1 MLNNLSTTELE
12 YTSIYAIGIG
22 LVVYACIYLYFLFY
36 NEEFLSIFNK
46 FIIYIIGIDLLL
58 SSFYYAHNKNSLEY
72 KQIENSDN
80 FSDDI
85 SENISEEYDIEDNI
99 EDNIDDNIENLQLH
113 TEDLLEN
120 EEFNIESDVESNFE
134 VPSQTNKFA
143 IGNVPSQTDEF
154 AIGNVPSQ
162 TDEFAIGNVPS
173 QTDEF
178 AIGNVPSQTDE
189 FAIGN
194 VPSQT
199 DEPIQEQISDNKEQ
213 LETKKRRGR
222 KPNSAKL
229 HF

>member
-134 VPSQTNKFA
+134 VPSQ
-143 IGNVPSQTDEF
+143 IGK
-154 AIGNVPSQ
+154 
-162 TDEFAIGNVPS
+162 
-173 QTDEF
+173 TDEF